1 MKQRSTEAAD
11 AGAMNRRAA
20 IRQSARWVGVAAR
33 WASLPQRTWAALAL
47 PAGWTEDEE
56 KFLTLIGDTI
66 IPASAES
73 PGAGAVGIGRF
84 MIVQATACYT
94 TGSGVTLRRG
104 LSEIQGVSQQLYA
117 QDFAALS
124 VAQREGVLL
133 GYESR
138 AAAPWRLIKEL
149 TLLGY
154 FTSEAGATQALRYL
168 PVPGG
173 YKGSLKLG
181 QGERSWAL

>member
-1 MKQRSTEAAD
+1 
-11 AGAMNRRAA
+11 MNRALSRRDA
-20 IRQSARWVGVAAR
+20 IRQSALWAGVAAL
-33 WASLPQRTWAALAL
+33 WASLPQPTWAALGV
-47 PAGWTEDEE
+47 PAGWSEDEE
-56 KFLTLIGDTI
+56 KLLTLIGDTI
-66 IPASAES
+66 IPASADS

-84 MIVQATACYT
+84 VIVQATECYA
-94 TGSGVTLRRG
+94 TGAAETLRRG
-104 LSEIQGVSQQLYA
+104 MKEIQGESEKQFSQT
-117 QDFAALS
+117 FVALS
-124 VAQREGVLL
+124 GAQREKVLVA
-133 GYESR
+133 YEAR

-181 QGERSWAL
+181 KNERSWAL